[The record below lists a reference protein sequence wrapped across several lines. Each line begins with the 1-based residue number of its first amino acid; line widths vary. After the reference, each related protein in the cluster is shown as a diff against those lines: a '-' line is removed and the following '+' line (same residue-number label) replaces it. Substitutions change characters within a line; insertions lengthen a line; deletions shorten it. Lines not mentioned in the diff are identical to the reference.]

1 MARVTGQNVVA
12 TFPDLDTAHEAT
24 RSLSRA
30 GIEADRISIL
40 GREQEQAA
48 SDPDTRLRD
57 MEATGE
63 IAKKAG
69 TAGVAGSTLG
79 IIAGAAAFVIPG
91 IGPVL
96 GSGIWAGVL
105 AGGVAGGVIG
115 GMVGGVG
122 ALSMEEFDLKYQG
135 ALRDGKAMVAVA
147 VEDEAAAAAVR
158 DLLEKEA
165 PEKIDILDASGDK
178 VEASGDTAEE

>member
-1 MARVTGQNVVA
+1 MARITGQNIVA
-12 TFPDLDTAHEAT
+12 TFGDLAQANDAALA
-24 RSLSRA
+24 LSRS
-30 GIEADRISIL
+30 GVEADRVSIL

-69 TAGVAGSTLG
+69 AAGGAGAAVGML
-79 IIAGAAAFVIPG
+79 AGAAAFVIPG
-91 IGPVL
+91 VGPVI

-135 ALRDGKAMVAVA
+135 VLRDGKAMVAVA
-147 VEDEAAAAAVR
+147 VDGDDEADEVR
-158 DLLEKEA
+158 QLLEKES
-165 PEKIDILDASGDK
+165 PEDMHMIDASG
-178 VEASGDTAEE
+178 ERLGE

>member
-1 MARVTGQNVVA
+1 MARITGQNVVA
-12 TFPDLDTAHEAT
+12 TFDDLDQANDAV
-24 RSLSRA
+24 RALSRA
-30 GIEADRISIL
+30 GVESDRISIL
-40 GREQEQAA
+40 GREQEEAA
-48 SDPDTRLRD
+48 GDPDTRLRD

-69 TAGVAGSTLG
+69 TAGLAGSTLG
-79 IIAGAAAFVIPG
+79 IVAGAAAFVIPG

-115 GMVGGVG
+115 GMVGGVS

-135 ALRDGKAMVAVA
+135 ALRDGKALVAVA
-147 VEDEAAAAAVR
+147 VDDDDEAADVR
-158 DLLEKEA
+158 QTLEAEH
-165 PEKIDILDASGDK
+165 PESVHMLDAGGARAVEEGD
-178 VEASGDTAEE
+178 VPGA

>member
-1 MARVTGQNVVA
+1 M
-12 TFPDLDTAHEAT
+12 
-24 RSLSRA
+24 
-30 GIEADRISIL
+30 
-40 GREQEQAA
+40 
-48 SDPDTRLRD
+48 
-57 MEATGE
+57 
-63 IAKKAG
+63 
-69 TAGVAGSTLG
+69 
-79 IIAGAAAFVIPG
+79 IAGAAAFVIPG

-147 VEDEAAAAAVR
+147 VEDDDDAAAVR
-158 DLLEKEA
+158 QLLEKEG
-165 PEKIDILDASGDK
+165 PESLDMLDAHG
-178 VEASGDTAEE
+178 ETIEE

>member
-1 MARVTGQNVVA
+1 MTRITGQNIVA
-12 TFPDLDTAHEAT
+12 TFGDLDKANDAALA
-24 RSLSRA
+24 LSRA
-30 GIEADRISIL
+30 GVEASRISLL
-40 GREQEQAA
+40 GREQEEAA

-63 IAKKAG
+63 IAKKTG
-69 TAGVAGSTLG
+69 TAGGAGAALG
-79 IIAGAAAFVIPG
+79 MLAGAAAFVIPG

-135 ALRDGKAMVAVA
+135 VLRDGKAMVAVA
-147 VEDEAAAAAVR
+147 VEDDAATADAR
-158 DLLEKEA
+158 QHLEKEH
-165 PEKIDILDASGDK
+165 PEDIHMIDASGQRIG
-178 VEASGDTAEE
+178 E